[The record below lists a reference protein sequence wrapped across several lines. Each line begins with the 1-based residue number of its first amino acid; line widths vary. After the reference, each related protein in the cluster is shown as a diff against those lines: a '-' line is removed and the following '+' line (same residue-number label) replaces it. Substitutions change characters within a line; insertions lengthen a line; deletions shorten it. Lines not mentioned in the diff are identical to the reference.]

1 MISKNTDN
9 DAPIVSF
16 IIPYHN
22 EPVDMLR
29 ECVDSMIRLS
39 LKQDEREI
47 IIIDD
52 GSDYCPINELDDI
65 KDHIIYVR
73 QKNSGLSA
81 ARNRGLDIAS
91 GQFIQFVDADDFLIS
106 WAYDQCLDIVRY
118 ETPEIVQFEHTGSM
132 PNKTAFQTDTV
143 TDGANYL
150 KNYNL
155 KASACSYLFK
165 RALLGDMRFI
175 KGLLHEDEDFT
186 PVLFLKAER
195 LYHTNAKAYFY
206 RKHKGSITTKRDPRH
221 VIKRMNDIE
230 SIIVKLNNKAASLPQ
245 YEALALQRRV
255 AQLTMDYLYG
265 VIVATKSQNQLEH
278 RIERLTQLGLFPLP
292 DKKYSKK
299 YTMFRK
305 MTNSAMGRSLLI
317 KSAGILSRLA

>member
-91 GQFIQFVDADDFLIS
+91 GQFIQ
-106 WAYDQCLDIVRY
+106 
-118 ETPEIVQFEHTGSM
+118 
-132 PNKTAFQTDTV
+132 
-143 TDGANYL
+143 
-150 KNYNL
+150 
-155 KASACSYLFK
+155 
-165 RALLGDMRFI
+165 
-175 KGLLHEDEDFT
+175 
-186 PVLFLKAER
+186 
-195 LYHTNAKAYFY
+195 
-206 RKHKGSITTKRDPRH
+206 
-221 VIKRMNDIE
+221 
-230 SIIVKLNNKAASLPQ
+230 
-245 YEALALQRRV
+245 
-255 AQLTMDYLYG
+255 
-265 VIVATKSQNQLEH
+265 
-278 RIERLTQLGLFPLP
+278 
-292 DKKYSKK
+292 
-299 YTMFRK
+299 
-305 MTNSAMGRSLLI
+305 
-317 KSAGILSRLA
+317 